1 MSVPLAVVVKQQ
13 FEAAFALP
21 RPFMVTF
28 FRRLIDEMVS
38 PLAVSDPQRKS
49 KRREELNALL
59 ASNSEKNGP
68 CGTTAWKKIVKDA
81 RRAYEGCFILLEYVR
96 LCWSR
101 DIRIFNM
108 NSLRQKYAE
117 VEAVDDTEAAIL
129 LKYRNVMM
137 SALLSNS
144 ENLRKDMLIETC
156 VRISEGAGAATKY
169 ARGGGKQ
176 RVATNNREIIFERES
191 GVPPKACREPCNAG
205 QTSVSRANT
214 VGSKGSR
221 VPCGQVTARKKRT
234 LTASTP
240 GIESCETSGKAAKR
254 PRARALQKVPCRPAE
269 EHNVSA
275 LAHCSE
281 MELIYQ
287 SFQSEG
293 TLSMDEGSF
302 GSQASEGWFP
312 AVVKQEPASCESGR
326 DVPQGAGLCT
336 ESFWRLHDTAAI
348 KCEPRDAVYD
358 IDCDTRCPSPLGC
371 ELDMHLEHG
380 LGCDATEDPAIP
392 EELLVWCM
400 Q

>member
-28 FRRLIDEMVS
+28 FRRLMDEMVS

-96 LCWSR
+96 LCCSR
-101 DIRIFNM
+101 DFRIFDM
-108 NSLRQKYAE
+108 DSLRQKYAE
-117 VEAVDDTEAAIL
+117 IEAVDDTEAAIL

-191 GVPPKACREPCNAG
+191 GVPPKACREACIG
-205 QTSVSRANT
+205 GLTSVSRANT
-214 VGSKGSR
+214 VESRGSR
-221 VPCGQVTARKKRT
+221 IPCGQGSTRKKRT
-234 LTASTP
+234 RAAPTP
-240 GIESCETSGKAAKR
+240 GTETSATSGNAAKR
-254 PRARALQKVPCRPAE
+254 PRAHSLEDVGDCSVQDAYT
-269 EHNVSA
+269 SA
-275 LAHCSE
+275 LACNSE
-281 MELIYQ
+281 MDSMFW
-287 SFQSEG
+287 SFYNEEPLGMEQRPS
-293 TLSMDEGSF
+293 L
-302 GSQASEGWFP
+302 SQASEGWYP
-312 AVVKQEPASCESGR
+312 AVVKQEPASGELRR

-336 ESFWRLHDTAAI
+336 ASFGGLHNTAAI

-358 IDCDTRCPSPLGC
+358 SDCDTRCPSPLGC
-371 ELDMHLEHG
+371 ELGMHFEPG
-380 LGCDATEDPAIP
+380 LDCDATEVPAISD
-392 EELLVWCM
+392 ELLVWCT